1 MDKLSNDVEQS
12 VVKYNLSGKEW
23 EITNYQIFMLLGE
36 YTHTLDDKKRL
47 MLPKKFKD
55 ALGKKLVIT
64 RGLDNCL
71 FLYSDKEW
79 ADIAK
84 RLRELS
90 FAQADTRGFNRF
102 MFSGAAEVTLDS
114 AGRVLV
120 PEHLKKFATL
130 KTKVVLAGVSD
141 RVEIWDEKRWLAYQ
155 ERIEKQGDA
164 MAEKLGEIGV
174 L

>member
-1 MDKLSNDVEQS
+1 
-12 VVKYNLSGKEW
+12 
-23 EITNYQIFMLLGE
+23 MLLGE

-47 MLPKKFKD
+47 TLPKKFKEQ
-55 ALGKKLVIT
+55 LGRKIVVT

-71 FLYSDKEW
+71 FLYAEKEW
-79 ADIAK
+79 NTVAQH
-84 RLRELS
+84 LRELS

-102 MFSGAAEVTLDS
+102 MFSGAAEVEVDS
-114 AGRVLV
+114 AGRILI
-120 PEHLKKFATL
+120 PDHLKKFAAL

-141 RVEIWDEKRWLAYQ
+141 RVEIWDEKRWASYQ
-155 ERIEKQGDA
+155 QHIEKQGDA

>member
-1 MDKLSNDVEQS
+1 
-12 VVKYNLSGKEW
+12 
-23 EITNYQIFMLLGE
+23 MLLGE
-36 YTHTLDDKKRL
+36 YTHILDEKKRL
-47 MLPKKFKD
+47 TLPKKFKD
-55 ALGKKLVIT
+55 TLGKKLVVT

-71 FLYSDKEW
+71 FVYAEKEW

-102 MFSGAAEVTLDS
+102 MFSGAAEVAVDG
-114 AGRVLV
+114 AGRILL
-120 PEHLKKFATL
+120 PEHLKKFAAL
-130 KTKVVLAGVSD
+130 KSKVVLAGVAD
-141 RVEIWDEKRWLAYQ
+141 RVEIWDEKRWASYQ
-155 ERIEKQGDA
+155 ERIERQGDA

>member
-1 MDKLSNDVEQS
+1 
-12 VVKYNLSGKEW
+12 
-23 EITNYQIFMLLGE
+23 MLLGE

-55 ALGKKLVIT
+55 SLGKKLVIT

-79 ADIAK
+79 RGVAQ

-90 FAQADTRGFNRF
+90 FAAADTRGFNRF
-102 MFSGAAEVTLDS
+102 MFSGAAEVELDS
-114 AGRVLV
+114 AGRILV
-120 PEHLKKFATL
+120 PEHLKKFAAL
-130 KTKVVLAGVSD
+130 KTKVVLTGVSD
-141 RVEIWDEKRWLAYQ
+141 RVEIWDEKRWASYQ
-155 ERIEKQGDA
+155 ERIERQGDA
-164 MAEKLGEIGV
+164 LAEKLGEIGV

>member
-1 MDKLSNDVEQS
+1 
-12 VVKYNLSGKEW
+12 
-23 EITNYQIFMLLGE
+23 MLLGE
-36 YTHTLDDKKRL
+36 YTHTLDDKKRVT
-47 MLPKKFKD
+47 LPKKFKD

-71 FLYSDKEW
+71 FVYSEKEW
-79 ADIAK
+79 NAIAK

-102 MFSGAAEVTLDS
+102 MFSGAVQVNADG
-114 AGRVLV
+114 AGRILV
-120 PEHLKKFATL
+120 PDHLKKFATL
-130 KTKVVLAGVSD
+130 KTKVVLAGVAD
-141 RVEIWDEKRWLAYQ
+141 RVEIWDEARWNTYQ
-155 ERIEKQGDA
+155 KRIESQGDA

>member
-1 MDKLSNDVEQS
+1 MLSKWERVGNRTNNE
-12 VVKYNLSGKEW
+12 NL
-23 EITNYQIFMLLGE
+23 MLLGE
-36 YTHTLDDKKRL
+36 YTHTLDETKRL

-55 ALGKKLVIT
+55 TLGKKLVIT

-79 ADIAK
+79 AGIAK

-114 AGRVLV
+114 TGRILI

-141 RVEIWDEKRWLAYQ
+141 RVEIWDEKRWLTYQ
-155 ERIEKQGDA
+155 EHIEKQGDA

>member
-1 MDKLSNDVEQS
+1 
-12 VVKYNLSGKEW
+12 
-23 EITNYQIFMLLGE
+23 MLLGE
-36 YTHTLDDKKRL
+36 YTHTLDEKKRL

-55 ALGKKLVIT
+55 SLGKKLVIT

-71 FLYSDKEW
+71 FLYSEKEW

-90 FAQADTRGFNRF
+90 FAQKDTRGFNRF
-102 MFSGAAEVTLDS
+102 MFSGAAEVDLDGT
-114 AGRVLV
+114 GRILI
-120 PEHLKKFATL
+120 PEHLKKFAAL

-141 RVEIWDEKRWLAYQ
+141 RVEIWDEKRWATYQ
-155 ERIEKQGDA
+155 EKIEKQGDA
-164 MAEKLGEIGV
+164 LAEKLGEIGV

>member
-1 MDKLSNDVEQS
+1 
-12 VVKYNLSGKEW
+12 
-23 EITNYQIFMLLGE
+23 MLLGE

-47 MLPKKFKD
+47 TLPKKFKD
-55 ALGKKLVIT
+55 TLGKKLVVT

-71 FLYSDKEW
+71 FVYAEKEW
-79 ADIAK
+79 AEIAT

-102 MFSGAAEVTLDS
+102 MFSGAAEVGVDS
-114 AGRVLV
+114 AGRILL
-120 PEHLKKFATL
+120 PEHLKKFAAL
-130 KTKVVLAGVSD
+130 KSKVILAGVAD
-141 RVEIWDEKRWLAYQ
+141 RVEIWDEKRWSAYQ
-155 ERIEKQGDA
+155 DRIERQGDA

>member
-1 MDKLSNDVEQS
+1 VGNLKISN
-12 VVKYNLSGKEW
+12 
-23 EITNYQIFMLLGE
+23 MLLGE
-36 YTHTLDDKKRL
+36 YTHTLDDKKRII
-47 MLPKKFKD
+47 LPKKFKD
-55 ALGKKLVIT
+55 TLGKKVVIT

-102 MFSGAAEVTLDS
+102 MFSGAVEVDVDGT
-114 AGRVLV
+114 GRILI
-120 PEHLKKFATL
+120 PEHLKKFAAL
-130 KTKVVLAGVSD
+130 KTKVVVTGVSD
-141 RVEIWDEKRWLAYQ
+141 RVEIWDEKRWAAYQ

>member
-1 MDKLSNDVEQS
+1 
-12 VVKYNLSGKEW
+12 
-23 EITNYQIFMLLGE
+23 MLLGE

-47 MLPKKFKD
+47 TLPKKFKQV
-55 ALGKKLVIT
+55 LGKKVVIT

-71 FLYSDKEW
+71 FLYADKEW
-79 ADIAK
+79 NNIAK

-102 MFSGAAEVTLDS
+102 MFSGAVEVEVDS
-114 AGRVLV
+114 AGRILI
-120 PEHLKKFATL
+120 PEHLKKFAAL
-130 KTKVVLAGVSD
+130 KTKVILAGVSD
-141 RVEIWDEKRWLAYQ
+141 RAEIWDEKRWAAYQ
-155 ERIEKQGDA
+155 ERIEKQGDR

>member
-1 MDKLSNDVEQS
+1 MGE
-12 VVKYNLSGKEW
+12 SGKSLK
-23 EITNYQIFMLLGE
+23 QHLMLLGE
-36 YTHTLDDKKRL
+36 YTHTLDDKKRI

-102 MFSGAAEVTLDS
+102 MFSGAAEVEVDS
-114 AGRVLV
+114 AGRILV
-120 PEHLKKFATL
+120 PEHLKKFAAL
-130 KTKVVLAGVSD
+130 RTKVVLAGVSD
-141 RVEIWDEKRWLAYQ
+141 RVEIWDDKRWRAYQ

>member
-1 MDKLSNDVEQS
+1 
-12 VVKYNLSGKEW
+12 
-23 EITNYQIFMLLGE
+23 MLLGE
-36 YTHTLDDKKRL
+36 YTHTLDEKKRL
-47 MLPKKFKD
+47 TLPKKFKD

-71 FLYSDKEW
+71 FLFADKEW
-79 ADIAK
+79 QAIAK

-102 MFSGAAEVTLDS
+102 MFSGAAEVELDS
-114 AGRVLV
+114 TGRILV
-120 PEHLKKFATL
+120 PEHLKKFASL
-130 KTKVVLAGVSD
+130 KTKVVVAGVSD
-141 RVEIWDEKRWLAYQ
+141 RVEIWDAKQWDVYQ
-155 ERIEKQGDA
+155 ARIEKQGEA

>member
-1 MDKLSNDVEQS
+1 MGNK
-12 VVKYNLSGKEW
+12 
-23 EITNYQIFMLLGE
+23 QINMLLGE

-47 MLPKKFKD
+47 TLPKKFKES
-55 ALGKKLVIT
+55 LGKKLVIT

-71 FLYSDKEW
+71 FLYADKEW

-102 MFSGAAEVTLDS
+102 MFSGAAEVETDS
-114 AGRVLV
+114 AGRILV
-120 PEHLKKFATL
+120 PDHLKKFAGL

-141 RVEIWDEKRWLAYQ
+141 RVEIWDEKRWSAYQ